1 MSLMPCC
8 CLSWALTLASPAFIA
23 VPLFFY
29 GANHFY
35 WAGVINHRKHCS
47 EHARRILI
55 IGFAFKYRCSYCKC
69 VRRSRLRL
77 LQMPQCAFPACSPTS
92 HQAAKLSIDNSNHFL
107 VVVWQGESTTLVIT
121 MSSSRSNKSA
131 ALAKLRMAKR
141 KRDLGEDTTDELL
154 EIREEEDVYDVVDE
168 SEYQSLVESRRQRED
183 FVVDDGMC
191 RKRLPFSCSFD
202 CNLHRTA
209 RQW

>member
-1 MSLMPCC
+1 M
-8 CLSWALTLASPAFIA
+8 TLRAERQHHRFINTVESSYFKECRIINPVTENEGMEMEASTFIFQS
-23 VPLFFY
+23 PLVES
-29 GANHFY
+29 AHF
-35 WAGVINHRKHCS
+35 VI
-47 EHARRILI
+47 
-55 IGFAFKYRCSYCKC
+55 
-69 VRRSRLRL
+69 
-77 LQMPQCAFPACSPTS
+77 
-92 HQAAKLSIDNSNHFL
+92 AA
-107 VVVWQGESTTLVIT
+107 
-121 MSSSRSNKSA
+121 
-131 ALAKLRMAKR
+131 
-141 KRDLGEDTTDELL
+141 L

>member
-1 MSLMPCC
+1 M
-8 CLSWALTLASPAFIA
+8 
-23 VPLFFY
+23 
-29 GANHFY
+29 
-35 WAGVINHRKHCS
+35 
-47 EHARRILI
+47 
-55 IGFAFKYRCSYCKC
+55 
-69 VRRSRLRL
+69 
-77 LQMPQCAFPACSPTS
+77 
-92 HQAAKLSIDNSNHFL
+92 
-107 VVVWQGESTTLVIT
+107 IT

-168 SEYQSLVESRRQRED
+168 SEYQTLVESRRQRED